1 LARRRSKTRF
11 SPGSSGG
18 GGGGRGGLGRILGI
32 AVLLVIVGGGVALAV
47 IDFRPPTQTVE
58 KIISNDKFKQ

>member
-1 LARRRSKTRF
+1 VLA
-11 SPGSSGG
+11 
-18 GGGGRGGLGRILGI
+18 I

-58 KIISNDKFKQ
+58 KVIPNDKFK

>member
-1 LARRRSKTRF
+1 MLA
-11 SPGSSGG
+11 
-18 GGGGRGGLGRILGI
+18 I

-58 KIISNDKFKQ
+58 KIIPNDQFK